1 MELFGENS
9 YWLSAAK
16 YFHTNKKLSYM
27 FDWVVNA
34 TPSATSKYARM
45 SLSMNIIS
53 SESASI
59 LMKFFEFVRKIEP

>member
-16 YFHTNKKLSYM
+16 YFHTKNYM

>member
-1 MELFGENS
+1 
-9 YWLSAAK
+9 
-16 YFHTNKKLSYM
+16 M

-59 LMKFFEFVRKIEP
+59 LMKFLEFVRKIEP